1 MRDATGPKWICGVAS
16 AAVLLGAARG
26 GRAQTAIYGEFTG
39 GRVPAANT
47 ALMFGP
53 TVGLYHDKGL
63 GLIALGYDVRG
74 TFLRRGDTR
83 GSGSNQSLNMVEVGV
98 RAAVTPHVLPIKPYV
113 EALVGYGGLTTG
125 QGAARQDG
133 SHATYQFLG
142 GLDLTFLPRL
152 DWRVVEFSYGR
163 LSGLGDAYAPKT
175 LSTGLV
181 FRLP

>member
-1 MRDATGPKWICGVAS
+1 MTC
-16 AAVLLGAARG
+16 G
-26 GRAQTAIYGEFTG
+26 GR
-39 GRVPAANT
+39 
-47 ALMFGP
+47 
-53 TVGLYHDKGL
+53 
-63 GLIALGYDVRG
+63 
-74 TFLRRGDTR
+74 FLRRGDTR
-83 GSGSNQSLNMVEVGV
+83 GAGSNESLNTLEVGV

-125 QGAARQDG
+125 QGRSRQDG

-181 FRLP
+181 FSAALKEQGAGAAEVAGVNLRLGRRAAGGLADVAELLALPSCMGYG